1 MARGG
6 INKAVVHKARQ
17 AILARGEHPSIDA
30 VRIELGNTGSKT
42 TIHRYL
48 KELEIQKP
56 PATTSVP
63 DLSEALSSL
72 VRQLAEQLKEEGE
85 ARVSE
90 AQKAF
95 DEETAELRLQLRDN
109 QQALVAAQQQL
120 QIQAAALAAES
131 AELATTRSTLQSE
144 HTRNATL
151 SQAVGELNVRLAD
164 KDEQIASL
172 EDKHQHARDA
182 LEHYRAATREQREQ
196 DQRRQ
201 EAQVQQLQME
211 LRQLQQ
217 TLIVKQDEVTGLNR
231 DNERLLVEARHVQR
245 ECQQFR
251 DQCAQH
257 VLEARTLSANLA
269 QSQGAR
275 EEMQRQNQAQAL
287 QLEQISDE
295 RRQLAKQVK
304 QLETSL
310 DALRAAQQKADEA
323 AAAGRSFPGQHGAE
337 Q

>member
-63 DLSEALSSL
+63 DLSSSL
-72 VRQLAEQLKEEGE
+72 MSLVKQLAEQLREESDACVE
-85 ARVSE
+85 E
-90 AQKAF
+90 AQKSF
-95 DEETAELRLQLRDN
+95 DVENAALNAHLQEC
-109 QQALVAAQQQL
+109 QQTLAAAQQQL
-120 QIQAAALAAES
+120 QIQGAALAAES
-131 AELATTRSTLQSE
+131 AELATARSSLQSE

-182 LEHYRAATREQREQ
+182 LEHYRTASREQREQ
-196 DQRRQ
+196 DQRRH
-201 EAQVQQLQME
+201 EAQVQQLQTE

-217 TLIVKQDEVTGLNR
+217 TLIIKQDETTRLNR
-231 DNERLLVEARHVQR
+231 DNERLLVEARHIQR
-245 ECQQFR
+245 ECQHLK
-251 DQCAQH
+251 DQQEQH
-257 VLEARTLSANLA
+257 ALETRTLSANLA

-275 EEMQRQNQAQAL
+275 EELQRQFQSQGQ
-287 QLEQISDE
+287 QLELVGGEQ
-295 RRQLAKQVK
+295 RQLLKQVEL
-304 QLETSL
+304 LEQTI
-310 DALRAAQQKADEA
+310 DALRAAQQA
-323 AAAGRSFPGQHGAE
+323 AAEAE
-337 Q
+337 KAQEQQ